1 MVFENDGIVKII
13 IQLMEEGEKEVSIS
27 SLFFL

>member
-27 SLFFL
+27 SSFFL